1 MVVLLSISAYSPYRL
16 HLGQCCLAWRPL
28 FHKCVVVALV
38 RDKSKLTDI
47 EHPNLSIVE
56 QDLENDFSRALTG
69 VQQVI
74 FSAGSGG
81 ATGADKTLL
90 IDLWAAV
97 KAINYAVD
105 AQVEHFIMVSSIG
118 ADDPDG
124 IESSIKPYLVAKHMA
139 DEHLLHSGLHYS
151 IVRPGT
157 LLNESASGLF
167 TINRPATRQD
177 AVINREDVADALV
190 YIASHKPDK
199 SQLFELF
206 NGDKP
211 LDELLAGN

>member
-1 MVVLLSISAYSPYRL
+1 MKTLIIGAS
-16 HLGQCCLAWRPL
+16 GQIGKMTTQKMLAQE
-28 FHKCVVVALV
+28 HEVVALV

-105 AQVEHFIMVSSIG
+105 AQFEHFIMVSSIG

>member
-1 MVVLLSISAYSPYRL
+1 MKTLIIGAS
-16 HLGQCCLAWRPL
+16 GQIGKMTTQKMLAQE
-28 FHKCVVVALV
+28 HEVVALV

-56 QDLENDFSRALTG
+56 QNLENDFSRALTG

-105 AQVEHFIMVSSIG
+105 AQFEHFIMVSSIG